1 MATTTK
7 DTTPASLPLR
17 LHLVE
22 EKLNGFIPP
31 EGQDL
36 TAVTTSLTRLYK
48 LTMQGAVAFA
58 EEPITWDMPDNEL
71 QYLNMNASLHS
82 LVLGDYI
89 ADYGLQTQPF
99 ISQVLGGEEDGQ
111 RFSTRSVVNVILSG
125 TSWEFET
132 TDAGN
137 NSLAHRAFGSPSR
150 LSEMLNDPETPYD
163 SLLAYI
169 QAVDRREQLHY
180 EQLSHRMDGLEQRID
195 ILESWNG

>member
-7 DTTPASLPLR
+7 DSTPASLPLR

-22 EKLNGFIPP
+22 EKLNAFQPP

-48 LTMQGAVAFA
+48 LTQTDAVSDP
-58 EEPITWDMPDNEL
+58 ETPITWDAEDSKF
-71 QYLNMNASLHS
+71 QYLNMNASLHT
-82 LVLGDYI
+82 LMLGEYI
-89 ADYGLQTQPF
+89 SDFGLQTQPF
-99 ISQVLGGEEDGQ
+99 IAQVLGGEEDGQ
-111 RFSTRSVVNVILSG
+111 RFSTRSVVSVILSG
-125 TSWEFET
+125 TGWEFET

-137 NSLAHRAFGSPSR
+137 NSMAHRCFGSPSR
-150 LSEMLNDPETPYD
+150 LGEMLDDPETPHD